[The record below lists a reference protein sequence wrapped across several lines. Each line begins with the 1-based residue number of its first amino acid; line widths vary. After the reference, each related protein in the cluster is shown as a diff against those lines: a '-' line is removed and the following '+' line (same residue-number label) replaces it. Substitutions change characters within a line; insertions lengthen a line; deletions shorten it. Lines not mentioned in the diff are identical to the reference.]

1 MGGVFNKF
9 SLVLALL
16 VVFIGINA
24 TSKAFAAADSITVHK
39 GDMDN
44 VPEQTLNVI
53 KKLALQDA
61 IITSDNGCFYTKDT
75 KQSADYI
82 NQDVYQIF
90 AHHDMNLGNLSLVW
104 KNAAIDSNN
113 ETCDVRLSFS
123 NFNYPD
129 GRPDEDSPIIT
140 AYTDKT
146 IYFGPNPGTDST
158 KNYKYHSL
166 TADAELSFTTSSGKA
181 ASGAYLFSFK
191 DLDQVNKSLTN
202 TVESVTL
209 VDGYIGDAYIPTN
222 STLDISNDNKTYSGT
237 KSTDATDYTAGFVAP
252 VHSLSHFHI
261 ESPGWAYMQLF
272 DNFSK
277 TLTLSVQG
285 KGTVY
290 DENGNKLLSHN
301 TMNNSVTSEFILGW
315 GTNKT
320 LVFKPDTGYRRTLFK
335 VDNSEALSD
344 KDIPE
349 SYSFTNIREDH
360 YVHIVFGYNFYTI
373 HYNGNG
379 ETSGTM
385 SDQFINYDQEKSL
398 TANAFK
404 KTGYKFTG

>member
-1 MGGVFNKF
+1 MIIGKRGRKRRSKYDKKINTWGGVFNRF
-9 SLVLALL
+9 SLVLAIL
-16 VVFIGINA
+16 VSFVGINA
-24 TSKAFAAADSITVHK
+24 TSKAFAAAGSITVHK

-181 ASGAYLFSFK
+181 ASGVYLFSFK
-191 DLDQVNKSLTN
+191 DLDQVDKSLTN
-202 TVESVTL
+202 TIESVKL

-237 KSTDATDYTAGFVAP
+237 ESTDATDYTAGFVAP

-261 ESPGWAYMQLF
+261 ESP
-272 DNFSK
+272 
-277 TLTLSVQG
+277 
-285 KGTVY
+285 
-290 DENGNKLLSHN
+290 
-301 TMNNSVTSEFILGW
+301 
-315 GTNKT
+315 
-320 LVFKPDTGYRRTLFK
+320 
-335 VDNSEALSD
+335 
-344 KDIPE
+344 
-349 SYSFTNIREDH
+349 
-360 YVHIVFGYNFYTI
+360 
-373 HYNGNG
+373 
-379 ETSGTM
+379 
-385 SDQFINYDQEKSL
+385 
-398 TANAFK
+398 
-404 KTGYKFTG
+404 